1 MPTVLKKSEL
11 SAPRLRQAFAY
22 WRGKLAG
29 RAMPARRDI
38 DPVDV
43 PTLLSYVMLADVLPA
58 PLDFR

>member
-43 PTLLSYVMLADVLPA
+43 PTLLPYVMLVDVLPA